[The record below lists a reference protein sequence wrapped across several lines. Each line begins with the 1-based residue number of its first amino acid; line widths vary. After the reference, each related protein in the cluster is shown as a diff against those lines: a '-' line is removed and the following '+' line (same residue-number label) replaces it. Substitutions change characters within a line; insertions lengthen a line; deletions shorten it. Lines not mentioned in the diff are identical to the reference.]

1 MVEDWEPDCKL
12 AEVARTPHYL
22 VALVRPAKPPADVL
36 NALGSERVK
45 RRVHQKLLGDIEAQM
60 EGYWMHVH
68 SPGRSNPRYEAR
80 LCKQCAELVES
91 VIGAG
96 V

>member
-45 RRVHQKLLGDIEAQM
+45 RRVHQKLLGDIEAQLERGYRLVSWSDKRLVFFR
-60 EGYWMHVH
+60 EG
-68 SPGRSNPRYEAR
+68 A
-80 LCKQCAELVES
+80 
-91 VIGAG
+91 
-96 V
+96 